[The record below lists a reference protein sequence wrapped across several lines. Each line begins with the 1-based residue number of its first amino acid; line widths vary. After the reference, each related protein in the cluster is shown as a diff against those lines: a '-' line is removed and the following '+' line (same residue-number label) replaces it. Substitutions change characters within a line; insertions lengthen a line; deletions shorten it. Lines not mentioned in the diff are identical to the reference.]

1 MSVYKIKRDE
11 WSLLQKWEHI
21 SFQAKEEPHFCKLT
35 FFTHC
40 RFHSL
45 ILDIGRPSFQVVNTT
60 HEVSFSSYSSIS
72 SHLNLHNNTRYTR
85 QGLVTYTKWITFY
98 PKFSLI
104 LLLKQEINFVKVV
117 LKTIEYHCARKIKI
131 TIVKGFTRI

>member
-1 MSVYKIKRDE
+1 MIFFEWNCLMNRYFFILMYKIRKDE

-21 SFQAKEEPHFCKLT
+21 SFQAKEEPHFYKLT

-60 HEVSFSSYSSIS
+60 HKVSFSIYSSIS
-72 SHLNLHNNTRYTR
+72 SHLNLYNNTKYTR
-85 QGLVTYTKWITFY
+85 QGLVTYNKWILSSKISRKSCF
-98 PKFSLI
+98 KW
-104 LLLKQEINFVKVV
+104 
-117 LKTIEYHCARKIKI
+117 RKIDIK
-131 TIVKGFTRI
+131 TWL